1 MTWQNKL
8 LFVNEA
14 NLNSK
19 ASQLF
24 IVMVS
29 QLVTNK
35 KQFNIPSRYKQN
47 NIFNAFIGNARVS
60 YKITI

>member
-35 KQFNIPSRYKQN
+35 N
-47 NIFNAFIGNARVS
+47 NLTYHQGIN
-60 YKITI
+60 KITFLMHL